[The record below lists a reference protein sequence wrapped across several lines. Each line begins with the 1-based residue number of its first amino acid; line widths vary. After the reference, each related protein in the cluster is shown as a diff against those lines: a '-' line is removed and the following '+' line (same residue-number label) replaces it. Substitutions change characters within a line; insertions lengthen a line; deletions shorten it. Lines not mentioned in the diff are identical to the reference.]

1 MLNFLKSALYWF
13 FGLGVIFLPVS
24 YFLLPD
30 RNSVNRWLF
39 GPIITWLSDLLFGV
53 EGPDLNFYSDSISM
67 FLLFILLA
75 VLSIAIG
82 LLSQFQILRWLA
94 DSTVRHV
101 FQSLMIWFLAFQ
113 LFSYGIDK
121 LFLGQFYTP
130 FSNILMRPFGQLDRD
145 ILYWSVMGLS
155 PIYSY
160 FLGAMEVI
168 GALLVLFYRT
178 RVIGL
183 YISFAMLLNIVMINF
198 GFDISV
204 KLVSSFLLA
213 LNLTLLFPHLKRLL
227 YAVSTGIPLD
237 LKDIDHLSKI
247 VSNQSVKLSTRM
259 IAIAL
264 LISEGMGL
272 QLSQGF
278 SKEKPELYAYDVVY
292 AQPDTDFEAAV
303 FLFIHPDGYLIYHD
317 KLGHSKSVKIIME
330 KHESGI
336 EFIVDKVEGNHY
348 LIRDMSNEFIFTHDG
363 SVLCSGKVHR
373 LEDWP
378 ALQSKFHWFME
389 DVGTVAN

>member
-1 MLNFLKSALYWF
+1 VLNFLKSALYWF

-145 ILYWSVMGLS
+145 IL
-155 PIYSY
+155 
-160 FLGAMEVI
+160 
-168 GALLVLFYRT
+168 
-178 RVIGL
+178 
-183 YISFAMLLNIVMINF
+183 
-198 GFDISV
+198 
-204 KLVSSFLLA
+204 
-213 LNLTLLFPHLKRLL
+213 
-227 YAVSTGIPLD
+227 
-237 LKDIDHLSKI
+237 
-247 VSNQSVKLSTRM
+247 
-259 IAIAL
+259 
-264 LISEGMGL
+264 
-272 QLSQGF
+272 
-278 SKEKPELYAYDVVY
+278 
-292 AQPDTDFEAAV
+292 
-303 FLFIHPDGYLIYHD
+303 
-317 KLGHSKSVKIIME
+317 
-330 KHESGI
+330 
-336 EFIVDKVEGNHY
+336 
-348 LIRDMSNEFIFTHDG
+348 
-363 SVLCSGKVHR
+363 
-373 LEDWP
+373 
-378 ALQSKFHWFME
+378 
-389 DVGTVAN
+389 